1 MRDGFSK
8 PVVVLITL
16 LFLLGLAV
24 ALPWFFSSAWYTVT
38 HGPGAAIA
46 GRRFDTLSALSIS
59 AVLSVLMT
67 LTSAVL
73 WFHHKQEASYT
84 TPLEL
89 FFGLCFGF
97 FLFILM
103 LSGAGALFG
112 G

>member
-16 LFLLGLAV
+16 LFLLGLAL
-24 ALPWFFSSAWYTVT
+24 ALPWFFSSAWYTVS

-46 GRRFDTLSALSIS
+46 GRRFDTLSALRIS
-59 AVLSVLMT
+59 AVLSR
-67 LTSAVL
+67 ACCG
-73 WFHHKQEASYT
+73 HNKQEASCT
-84 TPLEL
+84 TPLEF

>member
-46 GRRFDTLSALSIS
+46 GRRFDTLSALRIS
-59 AVLSVLMT
+59 AVLSVWMT

-73 WFHHKQEASYT
+73 
-84 TPLEL
+84 
-89 FFGLCFGF
+89 
-97 FLFILM
+97 
-103 LSGAGALFG
+103 
-112 G
+112 